1 MFHDLISLFY
11 PRVCQ
16 ICESSLVKSEAVICL
31 NCIHQLPVTNF
42 LQHNDNP
49 VKKVFYG
56 RVDVE
61 NATSLLHFKKKSAV
75 QKLIH
80 QLKYKGQQEIG
91 TYLGKWMGEEL
102 TKSQLFKDI
111 DLVIPVPLHKIKQ
124 RKRGYNQVE
133 KFGREIASA
142 LEVPYL
148 DDVLL
153 KRSTS
158 STQTIKARLSRWGD
172 IEETFVLSSPETI
185 SGKHI
190 LLIDDLI
197 TTGATL
203 EACSNVLK
211 QSKNV
216 KISIASMAIAG

>member
-11 PRVCQ
+11 PKVCQ
-16 ICESSLVKSEAVICL
+16 ICDASLVKSETVICL

-42 LQHNDNP
+42 LLHNDNP

-56 RVDVE
+56 RVDIE
-61 NATSLLHFKKKSAV
+61 NATSLLHFKKKGAV

-80 QLKYKGQQEIG
+80 QLKYKGQEEIG
-91 TYLGKWMGEEL
+91 IYLGKWMGEEL
-102 TKSQLFKDI
+102 IRSQFFKEI

-124 RKRGYNQVE
+124 RKRGFNQVE
-133 KFGREIASA
+133 KFGREIARA
-142 LEVPYL
+142 LGIPYC
-148 DDVLL
+148 DDVLQ
-153 KRSTS
+153 KSSTS

-185 SGKHI
+185 SGKHV
-190 LLIDDLI
+190 LIVDDLI

-203 EACSNVLK
+203 EACCNVLK
-211 QSKNV
+211 HSQGV

>member
-1 MFHDLISLFY
+1 MFHDLINLFY
-11 PRVCQ
+11 PKVCQ
-16 ICESSLVKSEAVICL
+16 ICDSSLVKSETVICL

-42 LQHNDNP
+42 LLHKENP

-56 RVDVE
+56 RVDIE

-75 QKLIH
+75 QQLIH
-80 QLKYKGQQEIG
+80 QLKYKGQEEIG

-102 TKSQLFKDI
+102 VKSQFFKDI

-133 KFGREIASA
+133 KFGREIALA
-142 LEVPYL
+142 LKIPYC
-148 DDVLL
+148 DKVLH
-153 KRSTS
+153 KKSTS
-158 STQTIKARLSRWGD
+158 SSQTIKARLSRWGD
-172 IEETFVLSSPETI
+172 IEETFVLSCAETI

-211 QSKNV
+211 QSKGI
-216 KISIASMAIAG
+216 KISVASMAIAG